1 MELLNKCRKLKE
13 YALFIDMVRYYL
25 KQVDQYTKEQAIEK
39 AIDTCIEQPCERE
52 VTDYGIYSI

>member
-39 AIDTCIEQPCERE
+39 AIDTCI
-52 VTDYGIYSI
+52 